1 MGLLKY
7 ETQSPVPTATPL
19 SDVYG
24 EIIGLCFPLCYSISE
39 QINTRDIMPNFSSNK
54 HRGLSL
60 SKTIQKFSRPLHKP
74 ERDG

>member
-24 EIIGLCFPLCYSISE
+24 EIGLCFPLCYSISE
-39 QINTRDIMPNFSSNK
+39 LTTTQMKQKVEKEVEFS
-54 HRGLSL
+54 
-60 SKTIQKFSRPLHKP
+60 
-74 ERDG
+74 